1 MVKKEKNYGMNFE
14 ARHEN
19 RSNSREG
26 VSEKLVISICKVLHF
41 KSLTRLR
48 DFSLKSHKTYKT
60 FETFET

>member
-26 VSEKLVISICKVLHF
+26 VSEKLVILPLIMI
-41 KSLTRLR
+41 
-48 DFSLKSHKTYKT
+48 LKIPY
-60 FETFET
+60 